1 MGRYE
6 DAEARLA
13 NAFRA
18 QPGALAEDFAR
29 SDTENA
35 ERAQRFVRG
44 LEASAPVNLD
54 ALQALCTSLQAAA
67 AEDGSTSLSADEFLQ
82 ASSPVPVLYLGVK
95 GLWYGRDDGEHTE
108 RAALIG
114 LHAMV
119 AATECSLLLGASAR
133 LLTSLRFCLPET
145 TDYKPRAPCTDHLC
159 RPMREVPAL
168 GTSSILSGYKF

>member
-1 MGRYE
+1 MGCERRGESDCKTLCRVGRYE

-18 QPGALAEDFAR
+18 QPGALAEGSTHCDA
-29 SDTENA
+29 ENA

-82 ASSPVPVLYLGVK
+82 ASLPVPCCIYGLRVYGMVGLMVK
-95 GLWYGRDDGEHTE
+95 HTE
-108 RAALIG
+108 RSALIR
-114 LHAMV
+114 LHATV
-119 AATECSLLLGASAR
+119 AATECSLL
-133 LLTSLRFCLPET
+133 
-145 TDYKPRAPCTDHLC
+145 
-159 RPMREVPAL
+159 
-168 GTSSILSGYKF
+168 